1 MATRTT
7 LKSYFETGDK
17 PTQTQFEALIDGV
30 PNLTDSSVTDAE
42 FAQLD
47 GVTSPIQTQIDGKQA
62 TLVNQTNIK
71 SVNGETLLGS
81 GDLTVSSSAAWGGIT
96 GTLSSQTD
104 LQSAL
109 DLKEDV
115 IAAGTTSEYYRG
127 DKTFVALDKTAV
139 GLPNVDNTSDA
150 NKPVST
156 ATQTELDEKQDTI
169 SLTTTGTS
177 GVATFVGSTLNVPDY
192 GSAASSVAWGDITGT
207 LSNQTDLDTA
217 LDLKA
222 DLAGA
227 TFTGDVTAPDFIG
240 DLNGAVRFTAK
251 NESGATL
258 LKGKVVAIIGVSG
271 TETTVDLADADN
283 ASARP
288 AFGLVYADANNNA
301 AVEVVTL
308 GELAG
313 LNTSAFSE
321 GDTLY
326 VSTTAGDVTTT
337 PPTSEAADIQNIGRV
352 IRSHASAG
360 IIRVGGAG
368 RANQTPNLND
378 GNVFVGNASNQSVA
392 RALVIA
398 DTTGLQTALDL
409 KANVAAPTFTGD
421 ITSNTV
427 NIISNS
433 TAATTL
439 LIGDVTLGDTITE
452 MRLQAYGADLINL
465 QDQEVTLKSD
475 SLKITGSLSTTA
487 PATYLGLLSSTGV
500 VTKRTPAQV
509 LADIGAAPASGGSY
523 LPLAGGAMTGAITTN
538 STFDGRDVAA
548 DGVTADA
555 ALPKTGGEMTGAI
568 TGNVAITGF
577 RPYLTETAGRSLT
590 VEDSGTFIIANLG
603 TAISFEIPLNSN
615 EAFTLGTEIDFIQK
629 GAGVLRITSVADVFL
644 NGLDSNTVPV
654 TAQWGGV
661 TIKKIAEDEWIAV
674 GKI

>member
-7 LKSYFETGDK
+7 LKGYFQTGDK
-17 PTQTQFEALIDGV
+17 PTQAQFEALIDGV
-30 PNLTDSSVTDAE
+30 PNLTDGSVTDAE
-42 FAQLD
+42 FSYLN
-47 GVTSPIQTQIDGKQA
+47 GTTSAIQTQIDGKQA

-104 LQSAL
+104 LQTAL

-127 DKTFVALDKTAV
+127 DKSFVALDKTAV

-156 ATQTELDEKQDTI
+156 ATQT
-169 SLTTTGTS
+169 
-177 GVATFVGSTLNVPDY
+177 
-192 GSAASSVAWGDITGT
+192 
-207 LSNQTDLDTA
+207 A

-222 DLAGA
+222 DLTGA

-240 DLNGAVRFTAK
+240 DLNGAVRFAAK

-258 LKGKVVAIIGVSG
+258 LKGKVVAIIGVNGS
-271 TETTVDLADADN
+271 ETTVDLADADN

-368 RANQTPNLND
+368 RANQTPNLD
-378 GNVFVGNASNQSVA
+378 SAKIFLGNASNQSVA
-392 RALVIA
+392 TAV
-398 DTTGLQTALDL
+398 TGEVT
-409 KANVAAPTFTGD
+409 
-421 ITSNTV
+421 ISNT
-427 NIISNS
+427 
-433 TAATTL
+433 
-439 LIGDVTLGDTITE
+439 GVT
-452 MRLQAYGADLINL
+452 
-465 QDQEVTLKSD
+465 EVTS
-475 SLKITGSLSTTA
+475 I
-487 PATYLGLLSSTGV
+487 
-500 VTKRTPAQV
+500 
-509 LADIGAAPASGGSY
+509 
-523 LPLAGGAMTGAITTN
+523 
-538 STFDGRDVAA
+538 DGN
-548 DGVTADA
+548 
-555 ALPKTGGEMTGAI
+555 I
-568 TGNVAITGF
+568 SIQGF
-577 RPYLTETAGRSLT
+577 RPYSRETTTERTLSLT
-590 VEDSGTFIIANLG
+590 DAGTFISAENVGG
-603 TAISFEIPLNSN
+603 TEVTIPTNASV
-615 EAFTLGTEIDFIQK
+615 AFTQGTEIDFIQK
-629 GAGVLRITSVADVFL
+629 TAGTLRLTAASGVTLNGAVAGSVA
-644 NGLDSNTVPV
+644 V

-661 TIKKIAEDEWIAV
+661 TIKLIATNEWIAV

>member
-42 FAQLD
+42 FSYLN
-47 GVTSPIQTQIDGKQA
+47 GTTSAIQTQIDSKQA

-81 GDLTVSSSAAWGGIT
+81 GDLTVS
-96 GTLSSQTD
+96 
-104 LQSAL
+104 
-109 DLKEDV
+109 
-115 IAAGTTSEYYRG
+115 
-127 DKTFVALDKTAV
+127 
-139 GLPNVDNTSDA
+139 
-150 NKPVST
+150 
-156 ATQTELDEKQDTI
+156 
-169 SLTTTGTS
+169 
-177 GVATFVGSTLNVPDY
+177 
-192 GSAASSVAWGDITGT
+192 SSVAWGDITGT

-240 DLNGAVRFTAK
+240 DLNGAVRFAAK

-313 LNTSAFSE
+313 LNTSTFSE

-326 VSTTAGDVTTT
+326 VDTTAGDLTTT
-337 PPTSEAADIQNIGRV
+337 PPTGEAADIQNIGRV

-368 RANQTPNLND
+368 RANQTPNLD
-378 GNVFVGNASNQSVA
+378 SAKIFLGNASNQSVA
-392 RALVIA
+392 TAV
-398 DTTGLQTALDL
+398 TGEVT
-409 KANVAAPTFTGD
+409 
-421 ITSNTV
+421 ISNT
-427 NIISNS
+427 
-433 TAATTL
+433 
-439 LIGDVTLGDTITE
+439 GVT
-452 MRLQAYGADLINL
+452 
-465 QDQEVTLKSD
+465 EVTG
-475 SLKITGSLSTTA
+475 I
-487 PATYLGLLSSTGV
+487 
-500 VTKRTPAQV
+500 
-509 LADIGAAPASGGSY
+509 
-523 LPLAGGAMTGAITTN
+523 
-538 STFDGRDVAA
+538 DGN
-548 DGVTADA
+548 
-555 ALPKTGGEMTGAI
+555 I
-568 TGNVAITGF
+568 SIQGF

-590 VEDSGTFIIANLG
+590 VEDSGTFIIADLG

-644 NGLDSNTVPV
+644 NGLDSNTVAV

-661 TIKKIAEDEWIAV
+661 TIKKIDEDEWIAV

>member
-7 LKSYFETGDK
+7 LKGYFQTGDK
-17 PTQTQFEALIDGV
+17 PTQSEFAELIEGV

-42 FAQLD
+42 FAQLN

-127 DKTFVALDKTAV
+127 DKSFVALDKTAV

-156 ATQTELDEKQDTI
+156 ATQT
-169 SLTTTGTS
+169 
-177 GVATFVGSTLNVPDY
+177 
-192 GSAASSVAWGDITGT
+192 
-207 LSNQTDLDTA
+207 A

-222 DLAGA
+222 DLTGA

-271 TETTVDLADADN
+271 SETTVDLADADN

-352 IRSHASAG
+352 IRSHASVG
-360 IIRVGGAG
+360 IIRVDGAG
-368 RANQTPNLND
+368 RANQTPNLD
-378 GNVFVGNASNQSVA
+378 SAKIFLGNATNQSVA
-392 RALVIA
+392 TAV
-398 DTTGLQTALDL
+398 TGEVT
-409 KANVAAPTFTGD
+409 
-421 ITSNTV
+421 ISNT
-427 NIISNS
+427 
-433 TAATTL
+433 
-439 LIGDVTLGDTITE
+439 GVT
-452 MRLQAYGADLINL
+452 
-465 QDQEVTLKSD
+465 EVTS
-475 SLKITGSLSTTA
+475 I
-487 PATYLGLLSSTGV
+487 
-500 VTKRTPAQV
+500 
-509 LADIGAAPASGGSY
+509 
-523 LPLAGGAMTGAITTN
+523 
-538 STFDGRDVAA
+538 DGN
-548 DGVTADA
+548 
-555 ALPKTGGEMTGAI
+555 I
-568 TGNVAITGF
+568 SIQGF
-577 RPYLTETAGRSLT
+577 RPYSRETTTARTLSLT
-590 VEDSGTFIIANLG
+590 DAGTFISAENVGG
-603 TAISFEIPLNSN
+603 TEVTIPTNASV
-615 EAFTLGTEIDFIQK
+615 AFTQGTEIDFIQK
-629 GAGVLRITSVADVFL
+629 TAGTLTLTAAAGVTLNGAVAGSVA
-644 NGLDSNTVPV
+644 V
-654 TAQWGGV
+654 TAIWGGV
-661 TIKKIAEDEWIAV
+661 TIKLIATNEWIAV

>member
-104 LQSAL
+104 LQ
-109 DLKEDV
+109 D
-115 IAAGTTSEYYRG
+115 
-127 DKTFVALDKTAV
+127 
-139 GLPNVDNTSDA
+139 
-150 NKPVST
+150 
-156 ATQTELDEKQDTI
+156 EL
-169 SLTTTGTS
+169 
-177 GVATFVGSTLNVPDY
+177 N
-192 GSAASSVAWGDITGT
+192 
-207 LSNQTDLDTA
+207 
-217 LDLKA
+217 LKA
-222 DLAGA
+222 DLTGA

-240 DLNGAVRFTAK
+240 DLNGAVRFAAK

>member
-7 LKSYFETGDK
+7 LKGYFQTGDK
-17 PTQTQFEALIDGV
+17 PTQSEFAELIEGV

-42 FAQLD
+42 FSYLN
-47 GVTSPIQTQIDGKQA
+47 GTTSAIQTQIDGKQA

-313 LNTSAFSE
+313 LDTSAFSE

-326 VSTTAGDVTTT
+326 VDTTAGGLTTT
-337 PPTSEAADIQNIGRV
+337 PPTGEAADIQNIGRV

-368 RANQTPNLND
+368 RANQTPNLD
-378 GNVFVGNASNQSVA
+378 SAKIFLGNASNQSVPTA
-392 RALVIA
+392 V
-398 DTTGLQTALDL
+398 TGEVT
-409 KANVAAPTFTGD
+409 
-421 ITSNTV
+421 ISNT
-427 NIISNS
+427 
-433 TAATTL
+433 
-439 LIGDVTLGDTITE
+439 GVT
-452 MRLQAYGADLINL
+452 
-465 QDQEVTLKSD
+465 EVTS
-475 SLKITGSLSTTA
+475 I
-487 PATYLGLLSSTGV
+487 
-500 VTKRTPAQV
+500 
-509 LADIGAAPASGGSY
+509 
-523 LPLAGGAMTGAITTN
+523 
-538 STFDGRDVAA
+538 DGN
-548 DGVTADA
+548 
-555 ALPKTGGEMTGAI
+555 I
-568 TGNVAITGF
+568 SIQGF
-577 RPYLTETAGRSLT
+577 RPYSRETTTERTLSLA
-590 VEDSGTFIIANLG
+590 DAGTFISAENVGG
-603 TAISFEIPLNSN
+603 TEVTIPTNASV
-615 EAFTLGTEIDFIQK
+615 AFTQGTEIDFIQK
-629 GAGVLRITSVADVFL
+629 TAGALSIAGDTGVTL
-644 NGLDSNTVPV
+644 NGAVAGSVEV

-661 TIKKIAEDEWIAV
+661 TIKLIADDEWIAV

>member
-104 LQSAL
+104 LQ
-109 DLKEDV
+109 D
-115 IAAGTTSEYYRG
+115 
-127 DKTFVALDKTAV
+127 
-139 GLPNVDNTSDA
+139 
-150 NKPVST
+150 
-156 ATQTELDEKQDTI
+156 EL
-169 SLTTTGTS
+169 
-177 GVATFVGSTLNVPDY
+177 N
-192 GSAASSVAWGDITGT
+192 
-207 LSNQTDLDTA
+207 
-217 LDLKA
+217 LKA
-222 DLAGA
+222 DLTGA

-240 DLNGAVRFTAK
+240 DLNGAVRFAAK

-308 GELAG
+308 GELSG

-326 VSTTAGDVTTT
+326 VDTTAGDLTTT

-360 IIRVGGAG
+360 IRRVGGAG
-368 RANQTPNLND
+368 RANQTPNLD
-378 GNVFVGNASNQSVA
+378 SAKIFLGNASNQSVPTA
-392 RALVIA
+392 V
-398 DTTGLQTALDL
+398 TGEVT
-409 KANVAAPTFTGD
+409 
-421 ITSNTV
+421 ISNT
-427 NIISNS
+427 
-433 TAATTL
+433 
-439 LIGDVTLGDTITE
+439 GVT
-452 MRLQAYGADLINL
+452 
-465 QDQEVTLKSD
+465 EVTS
-475 SLKITGSLSTTA
+475 I
-487 PATYLGLLSSTGV
+487 
-500 VTKRTPAQV
+500 
-509 LADIGAAPASGGSY
+509 
-523 LPLAGGAMTGAITTN
+523 
-538 STFDGRDVAA
+538 DGN
-548 DGVTADA
+548 
-555 ALPKTGGEMTGAI
+555 I
-568 TGNVAITGF
+568 SIQGF
-577 RPYLTETAGRSLT
+577 RPYSRETTTERTLALTDA
-590 VEDSGTFIIANLG
+590 GTFISAENASG
-603 TAISFEIPLNSN
+603 TSVTIPTNASV
-615 EAFTLGTEIDFIQK
+615 AFTQGTEIDFIQK
-629 GAGVLRITSVADVFL
+629 TAGTLEIAGDTGVTLNGTSGGSVA
-644 NGLDSNTVPV
+644 V

-661 TIKKIAEDEWIAV
+661 TIKLIADDEWIAV